1 MIKNTDTQNKHNRSL
16 SVIAHRGVC
25 SIFPQNTQE
34 AIIAGIHS
42 ADLTEFDIHLTKD
55 LEIIVFHDRYLSR
68 TTDIAQHIEFT
79 DRLKE
84 ELIDDYQKVK
94 SDWWVR
100 DFTVNELKKL
110 RVFQPISYRPQFPVI

>member
-1 MIKNTDTQNKHNRSL
+1 
-16 SVIAHRGVC
+16 
-25 SIFPQNTQE
+25 
-34 AIIAGIHS
+34 
-42 ADLTEFDIHLTKD
+42 
-55 LEIIVFHDRYLSR
+55 
-68 TTDIAQHIEFT
+68 
-79 DRLKE
+79 LKE